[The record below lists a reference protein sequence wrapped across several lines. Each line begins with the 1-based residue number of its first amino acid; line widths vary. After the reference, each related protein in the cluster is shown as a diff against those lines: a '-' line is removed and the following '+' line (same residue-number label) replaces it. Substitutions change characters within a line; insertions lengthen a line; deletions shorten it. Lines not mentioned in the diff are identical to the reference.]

1 MNIRKYY
8 KGIYNLTA
16 WSVDLQIS
24 RTELDVTVAGRII
37 LDDFVKEQSQ
47 TSRSIRQVRSG
58 IVMSWV

>member
-37 LDDFVKEQSQ
+37 LDDFVK
-47 TSRSIRQVRSG
+47 
-58 IVMSWV
+58 